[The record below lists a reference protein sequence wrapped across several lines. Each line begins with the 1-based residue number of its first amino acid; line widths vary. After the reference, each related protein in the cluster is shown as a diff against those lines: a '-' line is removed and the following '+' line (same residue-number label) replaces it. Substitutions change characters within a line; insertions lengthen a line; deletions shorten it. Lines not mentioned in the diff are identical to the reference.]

1 MPDVRRGL
9 GEEAAEVTTVP
20 KRQFS
25 LPAGRQGDGRRA
37 AIARPASSH
46 IFRHTCAAHL
56 LEDGYDIRTVQEL
69 LGHKDLSPTMIYA
82 RVSNRG
88 LGAVRSP
95 ADRLLA
101 P

>member
-46 IFRHTCAAHL
+46 IFRHTCAAICWKTATTP
-56 LEDGYDIRTVQEL
+56 GPFTSFWATRT
-69 LGHKDLSPTMIYA
+69 SA
-82 RVSNRG
+82 R
-88 LGAVRSP
+88 P
-95 ADRLLA
+95 
-101 P
+101 